1 MSIEFLIKV
10 LRNAEVDARKAHHL
24 AHYINQN
31 GGGEAQI
38 EALESYARNA
48 LVGINQAERMAEQIK
63 AEAEKMEE
71 SK

>member
-1 MSIEFLIKV
+1 MSIEFLISV

-31 GGGEAQI
+31 GGGAAQI
-38 EALESYARNA
+38 DALETYARNA
-48 LVGINQAERMAEQIK
+48 LVGINAAERMAV
-63 AEAEKMEE
+63 ALRDEAEKKEE

>member
-1 MSIEFLIKV
+1 MSIQFLISV

-24 AHYINQN
+24 AHHINQFGAN
-31 GGGEAQI
+31 MENT
-38 EALESYARNA
+38 EALETYARNA

-63 AEAEKMEE
+63 AEAEKEE

>member
-1 MSIEFLIKV
+1 VSIQFLISV

-24 AHYINQN
+24 AHTINQN

-38 EALESYARNA
+38 DALETYARNA

-63 AEAEKMEE
+63 AEAEEE
-71 SK
+71 QSK